1 MHMHLNSVKI
11 FLFLNILRSSHC
23 RPQEPKNEDGEP
35 SKHNN
40 SEIILTFPEATEAAA
55 GARLL
60 PTDQLLTNENSAA
73 LTAGALGLGIGVAG
87 SLLVGKIID
96 DASRCRP
103 PAITKFLPL
112 PDLLNLNGLVNP
124 DCNKKYGGYSEA
136 RETLGQTVYPVQYP
150 SAGYDT
156 IPLSR

>member
-1 MHMHLNSVKI
+1 M
-11 FLFLNILRSSHC
+11 
-23 RPQEPKNEDGEP
+23 
-35 SKHNN
+35 
-40 SEIILTFPEATEAAA
+40 TFPETTEAAA

-87 SLLVGKIID
+87 SLLVGKLID

-124 DCNKKYGGYSEA
+124 ECNKKYGGYSEV

>member
-1 MHMHLNSVKI
+1 M
-11 FLFLNILRSSHC
+11 
-23 RPQEPKNEDGEP
+23 
-35 SKHNN
+35 
-40 SEIILTFPEATEAAA
+40 TFPETTEAA

-73 LTAGALGLGIGVAG
+73 LTAGALGLGLGVAG
-87 SLLVGKIID
+87 SLLVGKILD

-103 PAITKFLPL
+103 PAITKLGL

-124 DCNKKYGGYSEA
+124 DCNKKYGVNSQV
-136 RETLGQTVYPVQYP
+136 RETVYPVQYP

-156 IPLSR
+156 IPLSRYIT

>member
-1 MHMHLNSVKI
+1 MI
-11 FLFLNILRSSHC
+11 
-23 RPQEPKNEDGEP
+23 
-35 SKHNN
+35 
-40 SEIILTFPEATEAAA
+40 FPETTEAAA

-124 DCNKKYGGYSEA
+124 ECNKKYGGYSEV